1 MRCARGSHRL
11 QKRQEQ
17 ARGILA
23 RISRTLDSASSSVGP
38 PGRSSTVGPD
48 RGVEGASERWS
59 PPGNGDHRASSHRAD
74 DSPHPSRARLPL
86 AGHVPRRNASTRV
99 TASEKLRA
107 SRETGKC
114 KVGRA
119 SRVIGESISMTRFE
133 PSPKAARSEASR
145 SGIRWDLRVPSKHPS
160 FADDVD
166 EHLVSRLRF
175 RPWRGTSRCRHPA
188 VDGDRGFPTTC
199 GKGVGYAFLLGGR
212 DLRRC
217 RFGAPRRGEATVT
230 K

>member
-17 ARGILA
+17 ARVILA

-59 PPGNGDHRASSHRAD
+59 LPGNGDHRASSHRAD

-86 AGHVPRRNASTRV
+86 ARHVPRRNASKRV

-133 PSPKAARSEASR
+133 PSSKTARSEAPR

-166 EHLVSRLRF
+166 EHLVSRFAASAAGEGR
-175 RPWRGTSRCRHPA
+175 A
-188 VDGDRGFPTTC
+188 
-199 GKGVGYAFLLGGR
+199 GVGTRPSMATGVIRPPVERVLATRSSPEGAIFVGVASAHPGEE
-212 DLRRC
+212 RR
-217 RFGAPRRGEATVT
+217 R
-230 K
+230 